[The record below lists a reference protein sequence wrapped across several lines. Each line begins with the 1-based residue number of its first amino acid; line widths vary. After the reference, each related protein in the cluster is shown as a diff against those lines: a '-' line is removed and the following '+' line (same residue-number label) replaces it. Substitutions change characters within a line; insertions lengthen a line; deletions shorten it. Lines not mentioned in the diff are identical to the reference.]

1 MSKPRTHLLLTTQI
15 NFEPPHPI
23 KEELLWLYF
32 WNSGPNN
39 WSCTNYIHAN
49 PSSLRFGWEGAKPTD
64 SKKLQGIQFTIWKAL
79 KITSAPRRGL
89 DILFKDVHK
98 KGIVTGRSYLGFSWG
113 LGLARIIKGDGSN
126 WGSSQFNDRLRQC
139 MLSAILINHIKQWS
153 K

>member
-1 MSKPRTHLLLTTQI
+1 MSPHTPKKKNCFDFTFGTADLIIDLVLIIFTLTPQVSDLD
-15 NFEPPHPI
+15 E
-23 KEELLWLYF
+23 
-32 WNSGPNN
+32 
-39 WSCTNYIHAN
+39 
-49 PSSLRFGWEGAKPTD
+49 RGAKPTD

-126 WGSSQFNDRLRQC
+126 WGSPQFNDRLRQC
-139 MLSAILINHIKQWS
+139 MLSAILINHNKQWS